1 MKLGSQN
8 LFTWYLH
15 GHSILWISSKVN
27 GMTDSRISRKEI
39 YLYLHPSN
47 NMEVNGTQN
56 QLVSKIYIFY
66 FFIFYTE
73 EKNNH
78 TDLKWHKGE
87 TMVIEM

>member
-1 MKLGSQN
+1 MKLGSQI
-8 LFTWYLH
+8 YLH
-15 GHSILWISSKVN
+15 DIYMAILYCEFRQKVN
-27 GMTDSRISRKEI
+27 GMTDSRISRKE
-39 YLYLHPSN
+39 LHPSN